1 MLYVSIHKSYITS
14 YVEQEGSMY
23 SLTYSEKIPHSI
35 VSINIISYLGK
46 DNKARV
52 NKKEH
57 MDSDLPIVPLRGQH
71 VLCTCSIGLYIS
83 GWAVSPIFLL
93 SCREKCEV
101 SLISEESHRLLAH
114 L

>member
-46 DNKARV
+46 DNKVRV

-71 VLCTCSIGLYIS
+71 VLLYVFHGIVYQWMGS
-83 GWAVSPIFLL
+83 LSYFSPFLQG
-93 SCREKCEV
+93 KM
-101 SLISEESHRLLAH
+101 
-114 L
+114 